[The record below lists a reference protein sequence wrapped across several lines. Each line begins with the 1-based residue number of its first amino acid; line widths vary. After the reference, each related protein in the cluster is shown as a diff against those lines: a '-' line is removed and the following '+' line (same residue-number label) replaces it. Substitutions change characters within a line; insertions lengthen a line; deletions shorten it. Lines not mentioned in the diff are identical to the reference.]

1 MKGKA
6 NENGEESAGFKAI
19 CEHGGVCHLRGWGR
33 GGQGEWMVAPRAT
46 SAMAVVKAGVE
57 RVVLRQLMGTRLIL
71 ISLPGSS
78 NFTDLVICGQL
89 QRGEIRNDKYLH
101 NLQRLKC
108 HQMVF

>member
-6 NENGEESAGFKAI
+6 NENGKKVLDLKQSVST
-19 CEHGGVCHLRGWGR
+19 GVFIMCRDGAVVFRARGS
-33 GGQGEWMVAPRAT
+33 VAPRAT
-46 SAMAVVKAGVE
+46 SATAMVKAGVE
-57 RVVLRQLMGTRLIL
+57 RVVLRLMGTRLIL

-89 QRGEIRNDKYLH
+89 QKGEIRNDKYLH
-101 NLQRLKC
+101 YLQRLKC

>member
-19 CEHGGVCHLRGWGR
+19 CEHGVFIICKDGAVVCRVSGR
-33 GGQGEWMVAPRAT
+33 VAPRAT
-46 SAMAVVKAGVE
+46 SLLAMVRAGVE

-71 ISLPGSS
+71 ISLPGRS

-89 QRGEIRNDKYLH
+89 QKGEIRNDKYLH
-101 NLQRLKC
+101 YLQRLKC